1 MKIEYSCRV
10 LAQMARLFDLG
21 EMAHIESL
29 SQEEGIPANYLAQIL
44 AELRNA
50 GLITSKRGKKGGYS
64 LSRNPR
70 DISLRHVIE
79 AIDGEVLTFTR
90 NGGGFSASKVEDA
103 FQKLK
108 EDFENSAEEIT
119 LDQLLPAED
128 PGMYYI

>member
-1 MKIEYSCRV
+1 
-10 LAQMARLFDLG
+10 MARLFDLG